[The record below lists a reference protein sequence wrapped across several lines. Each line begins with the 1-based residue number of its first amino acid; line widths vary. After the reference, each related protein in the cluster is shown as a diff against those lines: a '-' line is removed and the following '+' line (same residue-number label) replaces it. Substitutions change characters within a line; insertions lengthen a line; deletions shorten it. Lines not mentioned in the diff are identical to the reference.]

1 MGYRS
6 DVRIVTSEE
15 GFKKLEQFVENYL
28 KERKGDIKEDNLLNF
43 LYIKSQGKGQCYFG
57 WDSIKWYDFCGE
69 IEIDAIVEGLDYL
82 AKNEY
87 SYRYTIIG
95 ENLDDIEENSYDGN
109 KEDIYLEYP
118 SIIRQFDDDYTKEYL
133 EEPLKEE
140 LDENKEEIGI

>member
-28 KERKGDIKEDNLLNF
+28 KEKKVDIEEYNLLNS
-43 LYIKSQGKGQCYFG
+43 LDIRSQGKGQCYFG
-57 WDSIKWYDFCGE
+57 WNSIKWYDFCDE
-69 IEIDAIVEGLDYL
+69 IKIDAIVAGLDYL
-82 AKNEY
+82 EKNEY

-118 SIIRQFDDDYTKEYL
+118 SVIRQFEDDYTKEYL
-133 EEPLKEE
+133 EGPLKNRI
-140 LDENKEEIGI
+140 DESKEEIGI